1 MRGILM
7 LVSCGNPDCHIQY
20 ADGLRAC
27 PVCSTPKPE
36 QPGTSEARPDGRAAQ
51 NRMGILYSVLAFS
64 SFLGLV
70 GSAIKVNLIA
80 MAFGTIMTFIWGR
93 LAFTAFEEDSVK

>member
-1 MRGILM
+1 
-7 LVSCGNPDCHIQY
+7 
-20 ADGLRAC
+20 
-27 PVCSTPKPE
+27 
-36 QPGTSEARPDGRAAQ
+36 
-51 NRMGILYSVLAFS
+51 MGILYSVLAFS